1 MNLKRISN
9 ISIFII
15 SFFLGIVIVN
25 AKSSVIVTDRGYELT
40 EKQYN
45 NLSKVFSD
53 AKINSLSSEVLDV
66 LKDSENLVQK
76 SDTKYYRVDEW
87 YDPNGNVILSSDRE
101 VSKEEALYFQQHR
114 DDFSGSDSHTTQMKQ
129 LVLTVTMGAQNVR
142 YVDLTNTWL
151 SIPQTKSY
159 DVIGLR
165 VSSNASYLSNASI
178 SGYQNSDGTYYYY
191 NGSSSNTKKSNTKHV
206 GISMNIADSTSYT
219 LVNHMEVVYSV
230 GEAIN
235 VYGAYEHAKS
245 NVTLSQSQD
254 YSFSSTGQGSVFK
267 FSNSVNSKYDN
278 MSGVHV
284 VF

>member
-1 MNLKRISN
+1 
-9 ISIFII
+9 
-15 SFFLGIVIVN
+15 
-25 AKSSVIVTDRGYELT
+25 
-40 EKQYN
+40 
-45 NLSKVFSD
+45 
-53 AKINSLSSEVLDV
+53 
-66 LKDSENLVQK
+66 
-76 SDTKYYRVDEW
+76 
-87 YDPNGNVILSSDRE
+87 
-101 VSKEEALYFQQHR
+101 
-114 DDFSGSDSHTTQMKQ
+114 MKQ

-142 YVDLTNTWL
+142 YVDLTNNCL
-151 SIPQTKSY
+151 SIPQTKFY

-206 GISMNIADSTSYT
+206 GISMNIANSTSCT

-230 GEAIN
+230 GETIN